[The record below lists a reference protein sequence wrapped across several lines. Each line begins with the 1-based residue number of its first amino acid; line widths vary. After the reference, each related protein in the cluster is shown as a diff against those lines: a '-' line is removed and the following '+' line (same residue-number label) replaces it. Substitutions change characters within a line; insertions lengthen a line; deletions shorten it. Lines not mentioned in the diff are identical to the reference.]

1 MNNCKYTQS
10 GKELIFNNCR
20 QKAFLSFKKTLDN
33 LYGKEN
39 ITEMDILYV
48 MILMKLSKK
57 HWNFKQYSIK

>member
-1 MNNCKYTQS
+1 MNKYTQS
-10 GKELIFNNCR
+10 NKNLIFNNCR
-20 QKAFLSFKKTLDN
+20 QKAYSSFKKTLDS

-57 HWNFKQYSIK
+57 H